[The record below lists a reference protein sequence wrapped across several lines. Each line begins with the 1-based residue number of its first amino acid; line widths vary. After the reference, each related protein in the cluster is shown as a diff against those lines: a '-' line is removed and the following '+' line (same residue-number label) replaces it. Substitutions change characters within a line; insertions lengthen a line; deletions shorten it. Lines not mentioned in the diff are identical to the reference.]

1 MGSRVVV
8 SIGIVFLI
16 AGGKT
21 WAAAKTQISAR
32 AKETLNQTWADGE
45 VAGPRPRARINY
57 QLRIYQLRRP
67 DTEKEK
73 QQPPQRPEEA
83 GGGPEQLGIEKP
95 VHRLIPIQGPDLNPH
110 FEPETR
116 VMVIADHRVPVPAA
130 SVAAHCGEGE
140 VAVEVNQNL
149 FGNGQLIYPSDLT
162 LGGCV
167 AQSTTDHILLFQTE
181 LHGCNSM
188 LNMTEDALIYSFSL
202 EYLPTPIGNTF
213 ILKTNPAEVV
223 IECHY
228 QRRHYVSSNALRPAW
243 VLFAAMMEAEQQPQF
258 SLRLMTEDWQSPRP
272 SNVFFLSDVIHFE
285 AVLLGYHVPLRIYV
299 DSCVATVTP
308 DPDSQPRYPFIDNFG
323 CLRDSRLTGAKSFFL
338 QRSQEDKIQFQLE
351 TFRFHQDHN
360 NSVHITCQLKA
371 TSVSGPIDS
380 QHKSCSF
387 LTEANRWVAS
397 DGDNMVCRC
406 CETSCGEQRRKR
418 RSAVDA
424 GFPPHTQWEGRA
436 SLGVILLEED
446 TQELPQE
453 PAPQSPT
460 ASSSSMAFLCGAGAT
475 IAFVL
480 LALVGAVVCSRTSKP
495 TAYTVCS

>member
-1 MGSRVVV
+1 
-8 SIGIVFLI
+8 
-16 AGGKT
+16 
-21 WAAAKTQISAR
+21 
-32 AKETLNQTWADGE
+32 
-45 VAGPRPRARINY
+45 
-57 QLRIYQLRRP
+57 
-67 DTEKEK
+67 
-73 QQPPQRPEEA
+73 
-83 GGGPEQLGIEKP
+83 
-95 VHRLIPIQGPDLNPH
+95 
-110 FEPETR
+110 
-116 VMVIADHRVPVPAA
+116 MVIADHRVPVPAA

-188 LNMTEDALIYSFSL
+188 LNMTEDTLIYSFSL

-418 RSAVDA
+418 RSAADA
-424 GFPPHTQWEGRA
+424 GTVYRRHLKKVDP
-436 SLGVILLEED
+436 
-446 TQELPQE
+446 
-453 PAPQSPT
+453 
-460 ASSSSMAFLCGAGAT
+460 CGHNQP
-475 IAFVL
+475 F
-480 LALVGAVVCSRTSKP
+480 
-495 TAYTVCS
+495 